1 VRATHLLL
9 SHDLGTTGDKATL
22 FRADGTLVASAVA
35 SYPTS
40 YPKPGWA
47 EQDANE
53 YWGAFCRSTREL
65 LGAAGCRA
73 DDIAVVSFSGQMMA
87 ALPVDALGEPLR
99 PSIIWAD
106 QRATAEA
113 EELARRVPPERI
125 YALTGHR
132 VSASYSA
139 AKIMWIR
146 ANEPEVFRRAVKFLH
161 AKDFVAC
168 RLTGRMATDYSDA
181 SGMNLL
187 DIGSLDWSREMLDAA
202 GLSPSLLP
210 DLYESTAVVGKVTAA
225 AAATSGLVEGTP
237 VAIGGGDGACA
248 TCGAGVIAEGDAY
261 ICLGTSA
268 WMATASRTPLFDP
281 RQRTFTFCHFARGLY
296 FPCGSMQAAGGSL
309 AWFMDTA
316 APAPKAGPADG
327 GSRYEAASREVEAIP
342 AGCEGL
348 LFLPY
353 LMGERSPWW
362 NSRARGSFVGLSMR
376 HGRAHMLRAVM
387 EGVALNMRLI
397 ADAFRELG
405 REYREVRMLGGGAR
419 SAAWR
424 RIFADVLETPV
435 TTLNFME
442 EATSLGAAI
451 AGGVATGVFPG
462 IEQASRIV
470 RTVDRTEPDPS
481 RFPVYRKIYPAFT
494 AAYRQLAPVFEMIA
508 KD

>member
-1 VRATHLLL
+1 METLIL

-22 FRADGTLVASAVA
+22 FRSDGTLLASTLA
-35 SYPTS
+35 SYPTR

-47 EQDANE
+47 EQDAGA
-53 YWGAFCRSTREL
+53 YWDAFCRSTRDL
-65 LGAAGCRA
+65 LAASGCNPRQ
-73 DDIAVVSFSGQMMA
+73 IGVVSFSGQMMA
-87 ALPVDALGEPLR
+87 ALPVDHRGAPLR

-113 EELARRVPPERI
+113 AELARRVSPDRI

-146 ANEPEVFRRAVKFLH
+146 RNEPDVYRHAAKFLH
-161 AKDFVAC
+161 AKDFVVG
-168 RLTGRMATDYSDA
+168 RLTGRMGTDYSDA

-187 DIGSLDWSREMLDAA
+187 DIGALRWSDEMLAA
-202 GLSPSLLP
+202 AEISPALMP
-210 DLYESTAVVGKVTAA
+210 DLFESTAVVGKVTAEASA
-225 AAATSGLVEGTP
+225 ASGLAEGTP

-248 TCGAGVIAEGDAY
+248 TCGAGVVSESDAY

-281 RQRTFTFCHFARGLY
+281 GQRTFTFCHFKRGLF

-309 AWFMDTA
+309 AWFMNA
-316 APAPKAGPADG
+316 FPAQGNAESSEGPN
-327 GSRYEAASREVEAIP
+327 RYEAANREASEVP

-376 HGRAHMLRAVM
+376 HGRSHLLRAVM
-387 EGVALNMRLI
+387 EGVALNMRII
-397 ADAFRELG
+397 ANAFRELG
-405 REYREVRMLGGGAR
+405 REYGEIRILGGAAR
-419 SAAWR
+419 SALWR
-424 RIFADVLETPV
+424 QIFADVLETPIA
-435 TTLNFME
+435 TLNFME

-451 AGGVATGVFPG
+451 AGGVGIGIFPS
-462 IEQASRIV
+462 IENAARVV
-470 RTVDRTEPDPS
+470 RTVHRTEPDPL
-481 RFPVYRKIYPAFT
+481 RFPVYRGLYPAFKS
-494 AAYRQLAPVFEMIA
+494 AYTQLAPVFEMIA
-508 KD
+508 ED

>member
-1 VRATHLLL
+1 MSRELIL

-22 FRADGTLVASAVA
+22 FRSDGTLVAATLA

-47 EQDANE
+47 EQDADG
-53 YWGAFCRSTREL
+53 YWNAFCRSTREL
-65 LGAAGCRA
+65 LAAAGCTPRE
-73 DDIAVVSFSGQMMA
+73 IGVVSFSGQMMA
-87 ALPVDALGEPLR
+87 ALPVDTRGDPLR

-113 EELARRVPPERI
+113 AELARRVPPHRI

-146 ANEPEVFRRAVKFLH
+146 RNEPDVYRRAAKFLH
-161 AKDFVAC
+161 AKDFVVG
-168 RLTGRMATDYSDA
+168 RLTGRMCTDYSDA

-187 DIGSLDWSREMLDAA
+187 DIGALRWSDEMLAA
-202 GLSPSLLP
+202 AEISPALLP
-210 DLYESTAVVGKVTAA
+210 DLFESTEVVGKVTVEAA
-225 AAATSGLVEGTP
+225 AASGLAEGTP

-248 TCGAGVIAEGDAY
+248 TCGAGVVAEGDFY

-281 RQRTFTFCHFARGLY
+281 GERTFTFCHFKRGLF

-309 AWFMDTA
+309 AWFMDA
-316 APAPKAGPADG
+316 FPAPQKAGASDDPD
-327 GSRYEAASREVEAIP
+327 RYETANREASGVP
-342 AGCEGL
+342 AGSEGL

-376 HGRAHMLRAVM
+376 HGRSHLLRAVM
-387 EGVALNMRLI
+387 EGVALNMRVI

-405 REYREVRMLGGGAR
+405 REYDEIRMLGGGAR

-424 RIFADVLETPV
+424 QIFADVLETPIA
-435 TTLNFME
+435 TLNFME

-451 AGGVATGVFPG
+451 AGGVAIGVFPG
-462 IEQASRIV
+462 IEAAARIV
-470 RTVDRTEPDPS
+470 RTVQRTEPDPL
-481 RFPVYRKIYPAFT
+481 RFPVYNGIYPAFK
-494 AAYRQLAPVFEMIA
+494 AAYAQLAPVFEMIA
-508 KD
+508 ED